1 MSGEADDE
9 DSGESDGESSTHS
22 SHGEAE
28 SVEEPKK
35 PKRTR
40 TAFSNLQLDQ
50 LELAFSR
57 SHYPDVFTREDLSNK
72 LNIKEDRIQVRGG
85 GYRHL
90 FFFFVAW
97 DSPGNCNSYIE
108 HLVNP
113 RRQKS
118 SYFDVHLLRFP
129 LTLGTYYKDPG
140 PGPVFAE
147 SGLRHKLEFF
157 HGRPAAQVRVLSWPA
172 AQVRVFSLAE

>member
-1 MSGEADDE
+1 MQPLHSAPEQEFTNLHPFWSLAAIRKFCQQVNNKRGGSSSSAGHDEADDE
-9 DSGESDGESSTHS
+9 DSGEESPVDSSPQT

-72 LNIKEDRIQVRGG
+72 LNIKEDRIQVKA
-85 GYRHL
+85 
-90 FFFFVAW
+90 F
-97 DSPGNCNSYIE
+97 
-108 HLVNP
+108 
-113 RRQKS
+113 
-118 SYFDVHLLRFP
+118 HLLQ
-129 LTLGTYYKDPG
+129 
-140 PGPVFAE
+140 E
-147 SGLRHKLEFF
+147 M
-157 HGRPAAQVRVLSWPA
+157 
-172 AQVRVFSLAE
+172 SL